1 MRIVTR
7 FLLSKFGG
15 GVVKREEVKTACKKF
30 RANYTS
36 TINFMISYGYFIRIL
51 RGLYYVK
58 TIEEFKLKKSVDPY
72 KIISLGL
79 NRLGLNWYFG
89 LYTALRLNGLTHE
102 FFRTIFVVNDE
113 IYRPKEI
120 EIAGEKVKFLKLK
133 SKLLS
138 LGVVDRNGIR
148 FSDTEKTLLDFTYV
162 FRYRG
167 LPEEKII
174 SAICEYRRNLDRKKL
189 KAYLRLY
196 PKSVEKIIKNAGLI

>member
-174 SAICEYRRNLDRKKL
+174 SAICEYRRNLDSKKL

>member
-7 FLLSKFGG
+7 FLLSRFGG
-15 GVVKREEVKTACKKF
+15 GVITKEEVRRVCRRF
-30 RANYTS
+30 GANYVNTV
-36 TINFMISYGYFIRIL
+36 NFMISYGYFIRIL

-72 KIISLGL
+72 KVISLGL
-79 NRLGLNWYFG
+79 NRIGLNWYFG

-102 FFRTIFVVNDE
+102 FFRTIFVVNDA

-133 SKLLS
+133 NKLLS
-138 LGVVDRNGIR
+138 LGVVDRNGTR
-148 FSDTEKTLLDFTYV
+148 FSDAEKTLLDFVYI

-174 SAICEYRRNLDRKKL
+174 LTICEYGRDLDRRKL
-189 KAYLRLY
+189 RAYLRLY
-196 PKSVEKIIKNAGLI
+196 PKSVERIVKNAGLI

>member
-7 FLLSKFGG
+7 FLLSRFGG
-15 GVVKREEVKTACKKF
+15 GVITREEVRRVCRRF
-30 RANYTS
+30 GANYVNTV
-36 TINFMISYGYFIRIL
+36 NFMISYGYFIRIL

-72 KIISLGL
+72 KVISLGL

-102 FFRTIFVVNDE
+102 FFRTIFVVNDAV
-113 IYRPKEI
+113 YRPKEI

-133 SKLLS
+133 NRLLS

-148 FSDTEKTLLDFTYV
+148 FSDVEKTLLDFIYV
-162 FRYRG
+162 FRYRSF
-167 LPEEKII
+167 PEEKII
-174 SAICEYRRNLDRKKL
+174 STICEYGRNLDRRKL
-189 KAYLRLY
+189 RLYLRLY
-196 PKSVEKIIKNAGLI
+196 PKSVERIVKNAGLI

>member
-1 MRIVTR
+1 MRIVTK
-7 FLLSKFGG
+7 FLLSRFGG
-15 GVVKREEVKTACKKF
+15 SVITREEVEKNCKRF
-30 RANYTS
+30 RVNHVN

-72 KIISLGL
+72 RVISLGL

-102 FFRTIFVVNDE
+102 FFRTIFVVNNE

-133 SKLLS
+133 SRLLS
-138 LGVVDRNGIR
+138 LGVVDRDGIR
-148 FSDTEKTLLDFTYV
+148 FSDAEKTLLDFTYV

-167 LPEEKII
+167 LLEEKII
-174 SAICEYRRNLDRKKL
+174 STIREYARNLDRRKIE
-189 KAYLRLY
+189 AYLKLY
-196 PKSVEKIIKNAGLI
+196 PKSVERVIGNARLI

>member
-1 MRIVTR
+1 MKIITR

-15 GVVKREEVKTACKKF
+15 SVVTREEIKTVCKKF
-30 RANYTS
+30 RAEYTS

-58 TIEEFKLKKSVDPY
+58 TIEEFKLRKSIDPY
-72 KIISLGL
+72 KVISLGL
-79 NRLGLNWYFG
+79 NKLRLNWYFG

-102 FFRTIFVVNDE
+102 FFSTIFIINDE
-113 IYRPKEI
+113 IYRHKEI
-120 EIAGEKVKFLKLK
+120 KIAGEKVKFLKLK

-148 FSDTEKTLLDFTYV
+148 FSDTEKTLLDFAYV

-174 SAICEYRRNLDRKKL
+174 STICEYKKNLDRRKI

-196 PKSVEKIIKNAGLI
+196 PKSVKEVIKNAGLI

>member
-1 MRIVTR
+1 MSR
-7 FLLSKFGG
+7 FGG
-15 GVVKREEVKTACKKF
+15 GVITKEEVRRVCRRF
-30 RANYTS
+30 GANYVNTV
-36 TINFMISYGYFIRIL
+36 NFMISYGYFIRIL

-72 KIISLGL
+72 KVISLGL
-79 NRLGLNWYFG
+79 NRIGLNWYFG

-102 FFRTIFVVNDE
+102 FFRTIFVVNDA

-133 SKLLS
+133 NKLLS
-138 LGVVDRNGIR
+138 LGVVDRNGTR
-148 FSDTEKTLLDFTYV
+148 FSDAEKTLLDFVYI

-174 SAICEYRRNLDRKKL
+174 LTICEYGRDLDRRKL
-189 KAYLRLY
+189 RAYLRLY
-196 PKSVEKIIKNAGLI
+196 PKSVERIVKNAGLI

>member
-15 GVVKREEVKTACKKF
+15 SAVTREEVKTACKKF
-30 RANYTS
+30 RANYVN
-36 TINFMISYGYFIRIL
+36 TINFMISYGYFVRIL

-79 NRLGLNWYFG
+79 NRLGLDWYFG

-102 FFRTIFVVNDE
+102 FFRTIFVINDE

-148 FSDTEKTLLDFTYV
+148 FSDAEKTLLDFAYV

-174 SAICEYRRNLDRKKL
+174 STICEYERNLERRKI

-196 PKSVEKIIKNAGLI
+196 PKSVEKVIKNAGLI